1 MVKFHLPAFAV
12 LLCLMSASA
21 FGQSPDGASAFQI
34 HWGPLRVNPTI
45 ALTNLGVDDNVFNES
60 DANHPKSDFT
70 MTVTPAADVTL
81 GLGRASVKASIRDDL
96 VYYREYA
103 SERSVNGYYKI
114 AAIVPLTRLSF
125 NVGADYT
132 SARDRPGF
140 DIDARSQY
148 TDAGYHGGMEIR
160 AFGKTFVTVKGSQS
174 SVNFDQDAVFMGASL
189 KQELSRVVTIGAVE
203 ARHELTPVTSVTLDV
218 SREVDAFVYDNLR
231 DSASTRILGGV
242 TFDTRLHGT
251 ASVGYRTFD
260 PRDASVPGYQGLIA
274 LADVSFAT
282 AGSTRFGVQVGR
294 DLQYSYDSQQPYYI
308 QTGATAS
315 FTRELVGPVSGTLRV
330 GAHQLAFRGLIGQ
343 TPQEDRIDV
352 VTTFGGGIGY
362 RLAGGMRVSLN
373 VDNQQRNSNLPG
385 YSYGGLRYGTA
396 VTYGF

>member
-1 MVKFHLPAFAV
+1 
-12 LLCLMSASA
+12 MSASA
-21 FGQSPDGASAFQI
+21 FGQSPDGAPALQI

-45 ALTNLGVDDNVFNES
+45 ALTNLGVDDNVFNQS

-70 MTVTPAADVTL
+70 TTVTPAADVSL
-81 GLGRASVKASIRDDL
+81 SLGRSSVKASIRDDL
-96 VYYREYA
+96 VYYYTYS
-103 SERSVNGYYKI
+103 SERSVNGYYRVD
-114 AAIVPLTRLSF
+114 AIVPLTRLTFS
-125 NVGADYT
+125 VGANYT

-148 TDAGYHGGMEIR
+148 TDAGYHGALEIR
-160 AFGKTFVTVKGSQS
+160 AFGKTYVTAKASRS

-189 KQELSRVVTIGAVE
+189 QQELSRVVTIGTVE

-218 SREVDAFVYDNLR
+218 SREDDAFVYDSLR

-251 ASVGYRTFD
+251 ASVGYRMFD
-260 PRDASVPGYQGLIA
+260 PRDASVPGYEGLIA

-282 AGSTRFGVQVGR
+282 AGSTRFGVHVGR

-308 QTGATAS
+308 QTGTTVS
-315 FTRELVGPVSGTLRV
+315 FTRELVGPVNGTLRV
-330 GAHQLAFRGLIGQ
+330 GAYQLSYRGLVGQ
-343 TPQEDRIDV
+343 PVQQDRIDF
-352 VTTFGGGIGY
+352 VTTYGGGIGY
-362 RLAGGMRVSLN
+362 RLAGGMRISFN
-373 VDNQQRNSNLPG
+373 VDNQQRNSNSPG
-385 YSYGGLRYGTA
+385 YTYSGLRYGTA

>member
-1 MVKFHLPAFAV
+1 M
-12 LLCLMSASA
+12 
-21 FGQSPDGASAFQI
+21 
-34 HWGPLRVNPTI
+34 
-45 ALTNLGVDDNVFNES
+45 
-60 DANHPKSDFT
+60 
-70 MTVTPAADVTL
+70 
-81 GLGRASVKASIRDDL
+81 
-96 VYYREYA
+96 
-103 SERSVNGYYKI
+103 NGYYKI

-148 TDAGYHGGMEIR
+148 TEGGYHGGLEIR
-160 AFGKTFVTVKGSQS
+160 AFGKTFVTAKATRS
-174 SVNFDQDAVFMGASL
+174 SVSFDQSAVFMGASL
-189 KQELSRVVTIGAVE
+189 QQELNRVVTTVAVA

-218 SREVDAFVYDNLR
+218 SREGDQFVYDSER
-231 DSASTRILGGV
+231 DSASTRILGGI

-251 ASVGYRTFD
+251 ASVGYRTFE
-260 PRDASVPGYQGLIA
+260 PRDPAVPSFEGLIA

-294 DLQYSYDSQQPYYI
+294 DLQYSYDSQQPCI

-343 TPQEDRIDV
+343 SLQQDRIDLV
-352 VTTFGGGIGY
+352 STFGGGIGY

-373 VDNQQRNSNLPG
+373 VDNQQRNSNLAG